1 MSKNTIIAVLIII
14 SLSSTIYAI
23 YQQKEAK
30 RLESMAVANAEMAR
44 QAMAEADAQR
54 IEAEKQSMIAME
66 AMTKIEMQLKLA
78 LEKCK

>member
-66 AMTKIEMQLKLA
+66 AMTNAEMQLKLA